1 MLQRVSYWILAMLPM
16 LAMDIATI
24 VCLSLMHF
32 HSIGGMSN
40 QKQSC
45 VFFLYPHASHYAEV
59 THLHCPKQKGPK
71 ILHENNKKPSPR
83 WSCHVISYG
92 RSSGTSGTS
101 GTIPGGP
108 GSPASTIL
116 LMYCT
121 YEDRSVSGQCFFGFF
136 STFFTWLNPK
146 TP

>member
-16 LAMDIATI
+16 VAMDVATI
-24 VCLSLMHF
+24 LCLSLMHF
-32 HSIGGMSN
+32 HSIEGMSN

-45 VFFLYPHASHYAEV
+45 VRLCPHASQYAEV
-59 THLHCPKQKGPK
+59 THLHCPKYRTKK
-71 ILHENNKKPSPR
+71 ISTKTTKNHLRDGHAMSSP
-83 WSCHVISYG
+83 VAPVAPVAPFQG
-92 RSSGTSGTS
+92 AQM
-101 GTIPGGP
+101 
-108 GSPASTIL
+108 SPASTIL

-121 YEDRSVSGQCFFGFF
+121 CEDRSVSGQVFLGF